1 MSLNTEKVIELT
13 KHVKIGDRLKGDF
26 CYHSNW
32 RNWNNTQSLNLD
44 RSLVAYK
51 DIIVVDNKDITIM
64 SMSDIYRKLN
74 NTNVSMSEIYKR
86 LDNLEKD
93 NKYLKQENTYLK
105 DRVREVSK

>member
-1 MSLNTEKVIELT
+1 MALNTEKIIELT
-13 KHVKIGDRLKGDF
+13 KYVKIGDRLKGDF

-51 DIIVVDNKDITIM
+51 DIIVVDDKDITVM
-64 SMSDIYRKLN
+64 SLSDIYR
-74 NTNVSMSEIYKR
+74 R
-86 LDNLEKD
+86 F
-93 NKYLKQENTYLK
+93 NKIETENAYLKKEITYLK